1 MEYKVSEL
9 AEKADV
15 TKRTIHYYI
24 SKGLLMPPEGR
35 GVNSLYSEEH
45 LERILFIKKLQ
56 AEYMPLNKIRDYL
69 LENPKEKKAKPSPK
83 AVKQVASQEGQ
94 SIYIRENVCDV
105 FEMHYTTENAEKYAH
120 IIENVKKYVKK
131 MMED

>member
-9 AEKADV
+9 AEKAGV

-24 SKGLLMPPEGR
+24 SKGLLMPPNGEGI
-35 GVNSLYSEEH
+35 NSTYDDKH
-45 LERILFIKKLQ
+45 LERLKKIKELQ
-56 AEYMPLNKIRDYL
+56 KEDMPLNKIRDTIL
-69 LENPKEKKAKPSPK
+69 NNPKGVVKHKKTYESTKT
-83 AVKQVASQEGQ
+83 
-94 SIYIRENVCDV
+94 YIRENVCDI
-105 FEMHYTTENAEKYAH
+105 FEMHYSEENAEKYAH